1 MVNYAQLIIEEAL
14 RNELTNLR
22 RLYSKAVASK
32 NNDQAETFMVKINKI
47 KTKLKEDFT
56 MTREDKLYSMR
67 GVDLIHLADKLGVK
81 VACNKARTQLKEG
94 KDKVV
99 ERIIAFEA
107 SQNEAEEVTEEAEEE
122 TAVEA
127 QISPSEEVSEELK
140 QNNKKEPKKPNK
152 KLTELTYK
160 GKTKSIRE
168 WAAELEM
175 PWPTLY
181 DRVNRNGWS
190 VEDAIETPLGQRRA
204 R

>member
-22 RLYSKAVASK
+22 RLYSKAIASK
-32 NNDQAETFMVKINKI
+32 NNDQAETFMARINKI

-107 SQNEAEEVTEEAEEE
+107 SQEEVEE
-122 TAVEA
+122 TVTEA
-127 QISPSEEVSEELK
+127 QISPSEEVSEEPK
-140 QNNKKEPKKPNK
+140 QNAKREPKKPNK

-168 WAAELEM
+168 WATELEM